1 MLGFL
6 CRRVGYKKKR
16 SMGERRKNQKGV
28 VESECN
34 KGNEIRWGKIRRRA
48 EIGAVQG
55 GRGETRNQRGGF

>member
-34 KGNEIRWGKIRRRA
+34 EGNETRWGKTR
-48 EIGAVQG
+48 QSG
-55 GRGETRNQRGGF
+55 GERSREGGETRNRRGGF